1 MKIKDYWLEGTKR
14 VPAHD
19 VGGTLAHPRVIVIHY
34 TAGGSL
40 SGAVATLTGAADPK
54 VSAHVVIDKDGTV
67 VQCVGF
73 DRIAYHAG
81 ASVWQGRAGVNTF
94 GIGIELVNRGPMCAH
109 VKGHTT
115 PGAVVAP
122 HKHGGPVMEWD
133 PYPDEQL
140 SAAADVCR
148 ALIAA
153 YGPMGVVGHDDISPG
168 RKIDPGP
175 AFPASSFVARV
186 LA

>member
-1 MKIKDYWLEGTKR
+1 MYKR
-14 VPAHD
+14 Q
-19 VGGTLAHPRVIVIHY
+19 I
-34 TAGGSL
+34 
-40 SGAVATLTGAADPK
+40 
-54 VSAHVVIDKDGTV
+54 IDKDGTT

-109 VKGHTT
+109 VKGHST
-115 PGAVVAP
+115 PGAVVAA

-133 PYPDEQL
+133 PYTEAQL
-140 SAAADVCR
+140 TAAVGVCR

-153 YGPMGVVGHDDISPG
+153 YGPMGVVGHDDIAPG

-175 AFPASSFVARV
+175 AFPASAFVARV